1 MVTIF
6 FVPFNQR
13 RMVDEPLAE
22 QWKVFFESYEIS
34 NLGRCRRRLKT
45 GKYTLLSGSVSNRGY
60 RYFQVQRDGKRLNK
74 QFHHVVAAQFI
85 GDRPLGLVIDHIDQ
99 CKTNNDVSNLRYITH
114 QQNSCN
120 TSRYR
125 HDLPIDPIE
134 RRRAMQLEY
143 RERKKQC

>member
-1 MVTIF
+1 
-6 FVPFNQR
+6 
-13 RMVDEPLAE
+13 MVDEPLAE

-34 NLGRCRRRLKT
+34 DQGRCRRRLKT
-45 GKYTLLSGSVSNRGY
+45 GKYTLVNGSVSNRGY

-85 GDRPLGLVIDHIDQ
+85 GPRPDRLVIDHIDQ
-99 CKTNNDVSNLRYITH
+99 CKTNNSVSNLRYIT
-114 QQNSCN
+114 QQENMCN

-143 RERKKQC
+143 RLRKKQC